1 MKWKFFSPQ
10 GADFPT
16 RFLSSAQTWGKKK
29 KKNNRGRW
37 VYLQFRRQASVNS
50 CCLLSQVAT
59 VTHATSYSMKGGK
72 HMVCVLVQSSASL
85 YLKCILPDRTPK
97 TCLIW
102 KLKLFAVIPPF
113 LEADTAGG
121 REIAFWGDTK
131 KEGRA
136 WTWRRAGRTEKSWN
150 GTASSLLWDHRA
162 ERYIWHKWHQKSGF
176 VKFLKKYF
184 VNFTELENWI
194 FVIRI
199 SGGLAPMI
207 TKDTA
212 DVILQS
218 WIDPLCW
225 KAFLTV
231 SSTCIIVLIGVL

>member
-16 RFLSSAQTWGKKK
+16 QFLSSAQTWGKKK

-37 VYLQFRRQASVNS
+37 VYLQFRRQASMNS

-131 KEGRA
+131 KKEEHGH
-136 WTWRRAGRTEKSWN
+136 G
-150 GTASSLLWDHRA
+150 
-162 ERYIWHKWHQKSGF
+162 
-176 VKFLKKYF
+176 
-184 VNFTELENWI
+184 
-194 FVIRI
+194 
-199 SGGLAPMI
+199 GGLAGQKRAGMEQHLACCGI
-207 TKDTA
+207 TGQRGIFGTSDIRRVA
-212 DVILQS
+212 L
-218 WIDPLCW
+218 
-225 KAFLTV
+225 
-231 SSTCIIVLIGVL
+231 